1 MFTLFFSSKGSKGT
15 GLGLFIANHV
25 IRQHGGRIDVA
36 SEYGKGT
43 HVQIRIPR
51 FRADESSI
59 AHPLLDC
66 AE

>member
-1 MFTLFFSSKGSKGT
+1 
-15 GLGLFIANHV
+15 V